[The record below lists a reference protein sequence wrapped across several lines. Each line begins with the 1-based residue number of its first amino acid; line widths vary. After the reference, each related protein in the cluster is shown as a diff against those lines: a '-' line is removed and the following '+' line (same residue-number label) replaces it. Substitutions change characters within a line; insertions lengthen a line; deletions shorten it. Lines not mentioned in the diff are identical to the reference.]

1 MKIVEL
7 ILDEDQEESGIEAIS
22 IVESPAIESDFVA
35 LKNEEIKLAEISK
48 EKRILLGA
56 LLIPNKPIYRNGSE
70 GDYYIFFSKD
80 TISKASQMY
89 LRNGYQN
96 NSTLEHSKD
105 LKGLTLVESW
115 IVEDEVQDK
124 SRKYGLNVP
133 VGTWMGAVKVNNE
146 EVWNEYVRTN
156 KVKGFSIEGYFAD
169 KMERPKDAVGLSE
182 EKSSE
187 EILNQIKQILIG
199 DTEELKKPCWDG
211 YEQYGTK
218 IKDGKEVPN
227 CIPQK

>member
-133 VGTWMGAVKVNNE
+133 VGTWMGAVKVDNE

-169 KMERPKDAVGLSE
+169 KMEAPKENVEEQLSE
-182 EKSSE
+182 ELLSKIKN
-187 EILNQIKQILIG
+187 ILNEK
-199 DTEELKKPCWDG
+199 
-211 YEQYGTK
+211 
-218 IKDGKEVPN
+218 
-227 CIPQK
+227 